1 MKKIVVLGAGY
12 AGIKTVVKLQKKMKN
27 EIEIVLVNR
36 NSYHYETTRLPE
48 VVTGENTYTQIS
60 YQIEDVI
67 KKPMTTFIQ
76 DEVVKVDPD
85 KQTVELKNHSELT
98 YDYLVL
104 SLGFTLTSM
113 GIPGVEDY
121 GLPMYNPKHALV
133 IRDHV
138 LNEMKQYRKDKDKR
152 HLQIVVCGA
161 GFQACEMA
169 GAFRDAAPK
178 YAEIAGCKPEDIK
191 ITSFDAS
198 HRLLPMFDGKIY
210 DYAMNVIKER
220 KLDIIYP
227 SYIRKLAEDGVYYN
241 LASDP
246 EDREPRKLEAG
257 TMVWMMGFIGSP
269 VIQNSGFKQ
278 RRNRI
283 TVDDHLTV
291 PEYDNIYSLGDVSS
305 VLQPGKK
312 WPYPNTAQL
321 ALSMA
326 NYAADDL
333 RARINGQTR
342 PKKYAYHDLG
352 VCVKLSK
359 HSKAAA
365 VALGHGYKGYPA
377 SVLKKLIADRSLFET
392 GGIKEVI
399 AQGEF
404 DFWH

>member
-27 EIEIVLVNR
+27 EVEITLVDR
-36 NSYHYETTRLPE
+36 NSYHYETTRLPD
-48 VVTGENTYTQIS
+48 VATGENSYTQIS
-60 YQIEDVI
+60 YEINDVI
-67 KKPMTTFIQ
+67 KKSMTTFIQ
-76 DEVVKVDPD
+76 DEVVKINPEE
-85 KQTVELKNHSELT
+85 KTVELKNHPELH

-104 SLGFTLTSM
+104 GLGFTFTSM
-113 GIPGVEDY
+113 GIPGVEQY
-121 GLPMYNPKHALV
+121 GMPMYNPKTAIE

-138 LNEMKQYRKDKDKR
+138 LNEMKEYRKDKDKK
-152 HLQIVVCGA
+152 HLQIVICGA
-161 GFQACEMA
+161 GFKACELA
-169 GAFRDAAPK
+169 GAFRDAAPR
-178 YAEIAGCKPEDIK
+178 YAKIAGVQPEDIR

-210 DYAMNVIKER
+210 DYAIDAMKKQDLN
-220 KLDIIYP
+220 IIYP
-227 SYIRKLAEDGVYYN
+227 SYIKELTEDGVKYN

-246 EDREPRKLEAG
+246 EDEKPRELRAG

-269 VIQNSGFKQ
+269 VIQTSGFKQ

-283 TVDDHLTV
+283 LVDDHLTV
-291 PEYDNIYSLGDVSS
+291 PGFENVYSLGDVSN

-326 NYAADDL
+326 NYAADDIK
-333 RARINGQTR
+333 ARINGQTR
-342 PKKYAYHDLG
+342 PNKYAYHDLG
-352 VCVKLSK
+352 VCVKISE

-365 VALGHGYKGYPA
+365 VALGHGYKGYMA
-377 SVLKKLIADRSLFET
+377 SVLKKLIADRSLMET